1 MGRYAVANYS
11 GASAIGYGALCM
23 AQGWSHGEAADALGL
38 PLGTIKS
45 HVARGRDKLL
55 AVLGDQP

>member
-1 MGRYAVANYS
+1 MAELPDDQRAAVA
-11 GASAIGYGALCM
+11 LCL
-23 AQGWSHGEAADALGL
+23 AEGWSHPEAADVLGL

-55 AVLGDQP
+55 AALGDKP